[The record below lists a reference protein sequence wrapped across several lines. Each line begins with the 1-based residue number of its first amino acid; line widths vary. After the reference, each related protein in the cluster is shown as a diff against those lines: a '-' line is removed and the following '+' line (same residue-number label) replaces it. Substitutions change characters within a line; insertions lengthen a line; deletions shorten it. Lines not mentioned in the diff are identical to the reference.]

1 MFIDTEELV
10 VAYLQPLNPG
20 YVAVEMPS
28 EPVMPFVLITRIA
41 GGDDRI
47 TDRGM
52 VQVEVFHTSR
62 DLANQLA
69 RQMHYR
75 IQQWTPKVG
84 VTLPSTGLPV
94 FIDRIETVQGP
105 HYSDYGDENLKRY
118 LARYEVVSRITS
130 SPL

>member
-20 YVAVEMPS
+20 SVAVEMP
-28 EPVMPFVLITRIA
+28 PVPTLPFILVTRVA
-41 GGDDRI
+41 GADDRI

-52 VQVEVFHTSR
+52 VQIEVYHSSR
-62 DLANQLA
+62 DGANSVA

-75 IQQWTPKVG
+75 IQQWTARTG

-94 FIDRIETVQGP
+94 YIDRIETVQGP
-105 HYSDYGDENLKRY
+105 HWEPYEDENLKRY
-118 LARYEVVSRITS
+118 LARYEVISRITS
-130 SPL
+130 QPL

>member
-10 VAYLQPLNPG
+10 VAYLQSLNLG
-20 YVAVEMPS
+20 SVAVEMPS
-28 EPVMPFVLITRIA
+28 DPVMPFLLVTRIA

-52 VQVEVFHTSR
+52 VQIECFHSSR
-62 DLANQLA
+62 DGANALA

-75 IQQWTPKVG
+75 IQQWTAKVG

-94 FIDRIETVQGP
+94 YVDRIETVQGP

-118 LARYEVVSRITS
+118 VARYEVVSRITS

>member
-20 YVAVEMPS
+20 SVGVEMPAT
-28 EPVMPFVLITRIA
+28 PTLPFILITRVA
-41 GGDDRI
+41 GADDRI

-52 VQVEVFHTSR
+52 VQVEIYHSSR
-62 DLANQLA
+62 DGANAVA

-75 IQQWTPKVG
+75 IQQWTAKVG

-94 FIDRIETVQGP
+94 YIDRIETVQGP
-105 HYSDYGDENLKRY
+105 HWEPYEDENLKRY
-118 LARYEVVSRITS
+118 IARYEVISRITS

>member
-20 YVAVEMPS
+20 SVAVEMPPL
-28 EPVMPFVLITRIA
+28 PVLPFVLVSRVA

-52 VQVEVFHTSR
+52 VQVEVFHSSR
-62 DLANQLA
+62 DGANSVA
-69 RQMHYR
+69 RQMHYL

-84 VTLPSTGLPV
+84 VTLPSTGRMV

-105 HYSDYGDENLKRY
+105 HYQDYGDENLKRY